1 MIDSESIRKEINK
14 LNNNTLESKKRN
26 LYFSDII
33 NNYFSDNIN
42 KLLEENDGEVHN
54 YIISIIERA
63 LISQILNT
71 NGGNQLKA
79 AESLGL
85 NRNTLRKKI
94 IDLNIDLQ
102 SNKKNK

>member
-1 MIDSESIRKEINK
+1 MRRVDFRSLAIGLLGGVCIFLMMGQNRGNMGDIVVNSI
-14 LNNNTLESKKRN
+14 SV
-26 LYFSDII
+26 
-33 NNYFSDNIN
+33 
-42 KLLEENDGEVHN
+42 EENDGEVHN

-63 LISQILNT
+63 LISQTLNT